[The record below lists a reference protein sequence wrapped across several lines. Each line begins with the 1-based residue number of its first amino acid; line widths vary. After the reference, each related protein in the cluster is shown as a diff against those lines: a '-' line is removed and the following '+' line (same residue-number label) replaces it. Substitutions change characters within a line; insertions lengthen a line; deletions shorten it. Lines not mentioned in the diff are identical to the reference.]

1 MYNKKTV
8 IKMNKT
14 LYECTAFNLAGLIV
28 IQSKASNEVDALRY
42 CKADLR
48 DKLWNSK
55 TQFYYDLRNF
65 KFEIEKVE

>member
-1 MYNKKTV
+1 
-8 IKMNKT
+8 MNKT

-28 IQSKASNEVDALRY
+28 MQSKASNEVDAIRH
-42 CKADLR
+42 CKTDLR

-65 KFEIEKVE
+65 KFKIEKVE

>member
-1 MYNKKTV
+1 
-8 IKMNKT
+8 MNKI
-14 LYECTAFNLAGLIV
+14 LYECIAFNSAGLIAMR
-28 IQSKASNEVDALRY
+28 SKASNEIDAIRY